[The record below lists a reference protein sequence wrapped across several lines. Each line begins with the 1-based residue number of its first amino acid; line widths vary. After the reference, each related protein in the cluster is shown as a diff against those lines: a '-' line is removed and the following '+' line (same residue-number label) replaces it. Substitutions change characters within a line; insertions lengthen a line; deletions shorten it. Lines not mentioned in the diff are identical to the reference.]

1 LNATA
6 IPVFFKYP
14 GLVVEK
20 TRVSGSRK

>member
-14 GLVVEK
+14 GLVDEK
-20 TRVSGSRK
+20 KTDFG